1 MDTIETEEKH
11 PPLHMDK
18 WSRNE
23 RLYKTLTEMGLVCS
37 PIFADEKQDKIEAL
51 YVSTEVFS
59 LPADVG
65 TPVQRSKIT
74 KVITTPRSDGS
85 NVVDFPSVV

>member
-1 MDTIETEEKH
+1 MDTLDTEEKH

-23 RLYKTLTEMGLVCS
+23 RLYKKLTEMGLVCS
-37 PIFADEKQDKIEAL
+37 PIFADEKQDRIEAL

-59 LPADVG
+59 LPADVRL
-65 TPVQRSKIT
+65 PVKRP
-74 KVITTPRSDGS
+74 KVTEVVTTPRSDGS
-85 NVVDFPSVV
+85 NVIDFPTII